1 MENARD
7 LSVGSIGDGDGDDTV
22 YYTPPETLKGFRYTR
37 HSDVWCIGKLLSNMV
52 SGSFSMIDDGD
63 YEKGLHK
70 CPSLIGEKSAKFL
83 ALLDGV
89 LAPAPAAR
97 ISINEIIKEHLAP
110 EVKSHIESQDF
121 KDAFLK
127 TRELMILFNDEN

>member
-1 MENARD
+1 M
-7 LSVGSIGDGDGDDTV
+7 DDYV
-22 YYTPPETLKGFRYTR
+22 YYTPPETLEGETYTR
-37 HSDVWCIGKLLSNMV
+37 DSDVWCIGKLLSNMV
-52 SGSFSMIDDGD
+52 SGSFSMVDRDDGDSRESLDD

-110 EVKSHIESQDF
+110 EVKDHIESQEF